1 LRCPGKLAARPRYSR
16 ESGLFRGILTT
27 SPDGSEGEDLMQ
39 ELKVIGVEE
48 GGLIAASNDGDRYR
62 IAIDEVAL
70 TKLRRLKVEQQETG
84 ARISP
89 REIQAHIRGGL
100 SAEDV
105 AELTG
110 ASLEYVQRFERP
122 IIAEREHIIAQALTV
137 PVRVAADV
145 DILGESA
152 TFGGAIRDR
161 LASLGATGERW
172 ASWRDDEAGWVVK
185 LTFTADDIEHDA
197 RWTYEPRKAHL
208 SPANAEASTL
218 SQHGELPPAGLI
230 PRLRAVTP
238 LVSDDARFDSAQFEF
253 VGEPAKAQ
261 EPAPVAHPPQV
272 PAGAIKRA
280 DDERHDVHNTA
291 DLLEALR
298 RRRGEREAAS
308 ARDSQPI
315 ELELPITPDDEQ
327 PGAPEPHGEQPS
339 GPAPVVV
346 PAGAFNARE
355 TGPVGVRGSSKRGRA
370 SMPSWDEIVFGAR
383 GDDDT
388 SA

>member
-1 LRCPGKLAARPRYSR
+1 
-16 ESGLFRGILTT
+16 
-27 SPDGSEGEDLMQ
+27 MQ

-48 GGLIAASNDGDRYR
+48 GALIAASNDGDRYR
-62 IAIDEVAL
+62 IAIDEIAL
-70 TKLRRLKVEQQETG
+70 TKLRRLKVEQQDSG
-84 ARISP
+84 VRISP

-110 ASLEYVQRFERP
+110 ASLEYVQRFEPP
-122 IIAEREHIIAQALTV
+122 ITAEREHIIAQALAV
-137 PVRVAADV
+137 PVRIAADV
-145 DILGESA
+145 DVLGENA
-152 TFGGAIRDR
+152 TFGAVIRDR
-161 LASLGATGERW
+161 LAALGATAERW
-172 ASWRDDEAGWVVK
+172 ASWREEEAGWLVK

-197 RWTYEPRKAHL
+197 RWSYEPRKAHL
-208 SPANAEASTL
+208 APANAEASTL

-230 PRLRAVTP
+230 PRLRAVP
-238 LVSDDARFDSAQFEF
+238 LVPDESRFDSGQFDF
-253 VGEPAKAQ
+253 VDPMRKE
-261 EPAPVAHPPQV
+261 PVAVTPQV
-272 PAGAIKRA
+272 PVGAIKRA
-280 DDERHDVHNTA
+280 DDDQPRDVHNTA

-298 RRRGEREAAS
+298 RRRGEREAS

-315 ELELPITPDDEQ
+315 ELELPLLSDDELDI
-327 PGAPEPHGEQPS
+327 PPAKDEHPS
-339 GPAPVVV
+339 GPVAV
-346 PAGAFNARE
+346 PAGGFGARD

>member
-1 LRCPGKLAARPRYSR
+1 
-16 ESGLFRGILTT
+16 
-27 SPDGSEGEDLMQ
+27 MQ

-48 GGLIAASNDGDRYR
+48 GALIAASNDGDRYR

-70 TKLRRLKVEQQETG
+70 TKLRRLKVEQQDTG
-84 ARISP
+84 VRISP

-105 AELTG
+105 AALTG

-137 PVRVAADV
+137 PVRVPADV
-145 DILGESA
+145 DVLGESA
-152 TFGGAIRDR
+152 TFGEAIRDR

-172 ASWRDDEAGWVVK
+172 ASWREEEAGWIVK

-197 RWTYEPRKAHL
+197 RWNYEPRKAHL

-218 SQHGELPPAGLI
+218 SQHGELTPASLI

-238 LVSDDARFDSAQFEF
+238 IVTDESRFDSGQFDFAEH
-253 VGEPAKAQ
+253 GRQEQASAPPPAA
-261 EPAPVAHPPQV
+261 PAVPFAHTAPV

-280 DDERHDVHNTA
+280 DDESRDVHNTA

-308 ARDSQPI
+308 LRDSQPI
-315 ELELPITPDDEQ
+315 ELDLPREVTDEPK
-327 PGAPEPHGEQPS
+327 PGEVRDGEQS
-339 GPAPVVV
+339 GPAPVVM
-346 PAGAFNARE
+346 PQTGFSARE
-355 TGPVGVRGSSKRGRA
+355 TGPVASRGSSKRGRA

>member
-1 LRCPGKLAARPRYSR
+1 
-16 ESGLFRGILTT
+16 
-27 SPDGSEGEDLMQ
+27 MQ

-48 GGLIAASNDGDRYR
+48 GALIAASNDGDRYR

-70 TKLRRLKVEQQETG
+70 TKLRRLKVEQQDTG
-84 ARISP
+84 VRISP

-110 ASLEYVQRFERP
+110 ASLDYVQRFERP
-122 IIAEREHIIAQALTV
+122 IVAEREHIIAQALAV
-137 PVRVAADV
+137 PVRIPVDV
-145 DILGESA
+145 DVLGENA
-152 TFGGAIRDR
+152 TFGGAIRER

-172 ASWRDDEAGWVVK
+172 ASWREDEGGWIVK

-197 RWTYEPRKAHL
+197 RWNYEPRKAHL
-208 SPANAEASTL
+208 APANAEASTL
-218 SQHGELPPAGLI
+218 SQHGELPSTGLI

-238 LVSDDARFDSAQFEF
+238 LAPEDARFDSGQFDF
-253 VGEPAKAQ
+253 VESKRQ
-261 EPAPVAHPPQV
+261 EPASAAPTAQV

-280 DDERHDVHNTA
+280 DDDQPRDVHNTA

-298 RRRGEREAAS
+298 RRRGEREAS

-315 ELELPITPDDEQ
+315 ELELPPLDE
-327 PGAPEPHGEQPS
+327 PEPVEKPEARDEHPS
-339 GPAPVVV
+339 GPVAV
-346 PAGAFNARE
+346 PAGGFAQRE
-355 TGPVGVRGSSKRGRA
+355 TGPVGGRGSSKRGRA

>member
-1 LRCPGKLAARPRYSR
+1 
-16 ESGLFRGILTT
+16 
-27 SPDGSEGEDLMQ
+27 MQ

-48 GGLIAASNDGDRYR
+48 GALVAASSDGDRYR

-70 TKLRRLKVEQQETG
+70 TKLRRLKVEQQDTG
-84 ARISP
+84 VRISP

-110 ASLEYVQRFERP
+110 ASLEYVQRFEGP
-122 IIAEREHIIAQALTV
+122 IIAEREHIVAQALTV

-145 DILGESA
+145 DVLGESA

-161 LASLGATGERW
+161 LAALGATGERW
-172 ASWRDDEAGWVVK
+172 ASWRDEEAGWIVK
-185 LTFTADDIEHDA
+185 LTFTADEIEHDA
-197 RWTYEPRKAHL
+197 RWNYEPRKAHL

-218 SQHGELPPAGLI
+218 SQHGELSSASLI

-238 LVSDDARFDSAQFEF
+238 LTVDEGRFDTDQFDF
-253 VGEPAKAQ
+253 SEPKRQ
-261 EPAPVAHPPQV
+261 DPAPAPAPAATPASAPSASPFSHGPHV
-272 PAGAIKRA
+272 PNGAIKRA
-280 DDERHDVHNTA
+280 DDEQPRGVHNTA

-315 ELELPITPDDEQ
+315 EIKLPLEPKDDEQ
-327 PGAPEPHGEQPS
+327 SVPEPISDQRPE
-339 GPAPVVV
+339 PAPSAV
-346 PAGAFNARE
+346 PAAGFSPRQ
-355 TGPVGVRGSSKRGRA
+355 TGPVGTRGSSKRGRA

>member
-1 LRCPGKLAARPRYSR
+1 
-16 ESGLFRGILTT
+16 
-27 SPDGSEGEDLMQ
+27 
-39 ELKVIGVEE
+39 V
-48 GGLIAASNDGDRYR
+48 
-62 IAIDEVAL
+62 
-70 TKLRRLKVEQQETG
+70 
-84 ARISP
+84 RISP

-122 IIAEREHIIAQALTV
+122 IIAEREHIVAQALAV
-137 PVRVAADV
+137 PVRITADV
-145 DILGESA
+145 DVLGENA
-152 TFGGAIRDR
+152 TFGTAIRDR
-161 LASLGATGERW
+161 LASLGASAERW
-172 ASWRDDEAGWVVK
+172 ASWREDEAGWIVK

-208 SPANAEASTL
+208 VPANAEASTL

-230 PRLRAVTP
+230 PRLRAVP
-238 LVSDDARFDSAQFEF
+238 LVPDESRFDSGQFEF
-253 VGEPAKAQ
+253 VESHRPEAA
-261 EPAPVAHPPQV
+261 PAPAPAQSHAPTI

-280 DDERHDVHNTA
+280 DDDQPRDVHNTA

-298 RRRGEREAAS
+298 RRRGEREAS
-308 ARDSQPI
+308 TRDSQPI
-315 ELELPITPDDEQ
+315 ELELPPVPDDD
-327 PGAPEPHGEQPS
+327 GAPQPRDEHPS
-339 GPAPVVV
+339 GPIPVT
-346 PAGAFNARE
+346 AGGFTPRE

>member
-1 LRCPGKLAARPRYSR
+1 
-16 ESGLFRGILTT
+16 
-27 SPDGSEGEDLMQ
+27 MQ

-48 GGLIAASNDGDRYR
+48 GALVAASNDGDRYR

-70 TKLRRLKVEQQETG
+70 TKLRRLKVEQQES
-84 ARISP
+84 AVRISP

-110 ASLEYVQRFERP
+110 APLDYVQRFERP
-122 IIAEREHIIAQALTV
+122 IIAEREHIVAQALTV
-137 PVRVAADV
+137 PVRVTADV
-145 DILGESA
+145 DVLGESA
-152 TFGGAIRDR
+152 TFGSAIRDR
-161 LASLGATGERW
+161 LAALGATGERW
-172 ASWRDDEAGWVVK
+172 ASWREEETGWIVK

-208 SPANAEASTL
+208 APANAEASTL
-218 SQHGELPPAGLI
+218 SQHGELPPTGLI
-230 PRLRAVTP
+230 PRLRAVSP
-238 LVSDDARFDSAQFEF
+238 LIPDDARFDSGQFEF
-253 VGEPAKAQ
+253 VEPKRQDAA
-261 EPAPVAHPPQV
+261 PAPAAPASQPQV

-280 DDERHDVHNTA
+280 DDQPRDVHNTA

-298 RRRGEREAAS
+298 RRRGEREAS

-315 ELELPITPDDEQ
+315 ELELPPLDEGRDARDEKPAQ
-327 PGAPEPHGEQPS
+327 RDEHPS
-339 GPAPVVV
+339 GPVPV
-346 PAGAFNARE
+346 PAGGFGQRE

-383 GDDDT
+383 GDDDGGNL
-388 SA
+388 A

>member
-1 LRCPGKLAARPRYSR
+1 
-16 ESGLFRGILTT
+16 
-27 SPDGSEGEDLMQ
+27 MQ

-48 GGLIAASNDGDRYR
+48 GAMIAASNDGDRYR

-70 TKLRRLKVEQQETG
+70 TKLRRLKVEQQDTG
-84 ARISP
+84 VRISP

-110 ASLEYVQRFERP
+110 ASLEYVQRFEGP
-122 IIAEREHIIAQALTV
+122 IIAEREHIVAQALAV
-137 PVRVAADV
+137 PVRIAADV
-145 DILGESA
+145 DVLSENA
-152 TFGGAIRDR
+152 TFGTAIRDR
-161 LASLGATGERW
+161 LAALGASGERW
-172 ASWRDDEAGWVVK
+172 ASWREDETGWVVK

-208 SPANAEASTL
+208 APANAEASTL

-230 PRLRAVTP
+230 PRLRAVP
-238 LVSDDARFDSAQFEF
+238 LEPDESRFDSGQFEF
-253 VGEPAKAQ
+253 VEPRRPEAAPAAAAPAVPAQ
-261 EPAPVAHPPQV
+261 SHAPTI

-280 DDERHDVHNTA
+280 TDDQARDVHNTA

-298 RRRGEREAAS
+298 RRRGEREAS

-315 ELELPITPDDEQ
+315 ELELP
-327 PGAPEPHGEQPS
+327 APEDGAEAPQTHDEHPS
-339 GPAPVVV
+339 GPIAVTAGGFAP
-346 PAGAFNARE
+346 RE

>member
-1 LRCPGKLAARPRYSR
+1 
-16 ESGLFRGILTT
+16 
-27 SPDGSEGEDLMQ
+27 MQ

-48 GGLIAASNDGDRYR
+48 GALVAASSDGDRYR

-84 ARISP
+84 VRISP

-145 DILGESA
+145 DVLGESA

-161 LASLGATGERW
+161 LAALGATGERW
-172 ASWRDDEAGWVVK
+172 ASWRDEEAGWIVK
-185 LTFTADDIEHDA
+185 LTFTADEIEHDA
-197 RWTYEPRKAHL
+197 RWNYEPRKAHL

-218 SQHGELPPAGLI
+218 SQHGELSASSLI

-238 LVSDDARFDSAQFEF
+238 LTVDEGRFDTDQFDFSEPKRHEAPAAPAAHSA
-253 VGEPAKAQ
+253 
-261 EPAPVAHPPQV
+261 QV

-280 DDERHDVHNTA
+280 EDDEQSRGVHNTA

-298 RRRGEREAAS
+298 RRRSEREAAS
-308 ARDSQPI
+308 VRDPQPI
-315 ELELPITPDDEQ
+315 EITLAPEAKDEER
-327 PGAPEPHGEQPS
+327 GAPEPLGEQLPE
-339 GPAPVVV
+339 PAPTAV
-346 PAGAFNARE
+346 PAAGFSPRQ
-355 TGPVGVRGSSKRGRA
+355 TGPVGTRGSSKRGRA

>member
-1 LRCPGKLAARPRYSR
+1 
-16 ESGLFRGILTT
+16 
-27 SPDGSEGEDLMQ
+27 MQ

-70 TKLRRLKVEQQETG
+70 TKLRRLRVEQHETG
-84 ARISP
+84 VRISP

-105 AELTG
+105 AQLTG

-137 PVRVAADV
+137 PVRIPADV
-145 DILGESA
+145 DILGEAA

-218 SQHGELPPAGLI
+218 SQHGELPPTGLI

-238 LVSDDARFDSAQFEF
+238 LIPDETRFDSGQFDF
-253 VGEPAKAQ
+253 TAEPTKAAGSDSAAA
-261 EPAPVAHPPQV
+261 PAAPHGPAAATFPHTVQV
-272 PAGAIKRA
+272 PVGAIKRA
-280 DDERHDVHNTA
+280 DDERSHDVHNTA

-315 ELELPITPDDEQ
+315 ELELPL
-327 PGAPEPHGEQPS
+327 EPAGEQPS
-339 GPAPVVV
+339 AAEPRDEQPSGAAPVVM
-346 PAGAFNARE
+346 PAGAFNPRE
-355 TGPVGVRGSSKRGRA
+355 TGPVGARSSSKRGRA